1 MHARSSIHVI
11 AQLTLG
17 AALALG
23 SAGCSVFSA
32 LGNPKAAWA
41 LQEPAPMSVILRRAD
56 VARAT
61 AVNVDRLMGSTG
73 VDQESKWVAKIA
85 LKKADV
91 EPMLKEVSVDPD
103 YAVPPNAKVRVVQ
116 AEAWARVLTSLCST
130 EKKFPSLIHS
140 VSPEVAASYGEIAGQ
155 AKTIA
160 KLKAD
165 KEAEARAIDDK
176 DTPASEKEAHE
187 KKKREIEEQIDK
199 TEAEYK
205 PKVEA
210 FLTKW
215 KGEIGKAP
223 PEAKKQ
229 ISLAMVGFKHAV
241 EDAKVANSVALLR
254 YPLAMPG
261 MPNELKTQA
270 KRIVADVVEDK
281 TGHRPTLEKFDPD
294 IKLEGG
300 GVKLTLNGLPPE
312 AIGGLKP
319 DALLG
324 EVTKRAKDYATRVLT
339 LAAFIAETQELL
351 ELEEQVIKNAMDG
364 LEVDEKK
371 VDGAGEDLSEL
382 KVELDAAAAAAAGAG
397 AVTAKGGKGGGGKKT
412 RFPVP
417 MAAACDEAAKKGGGK
432 DDMAK
437 GGKDKG
443 GKDKGGKDKGA
454 KDKGE
459 PKKK

>member
-1 MHARSSIHVI
+1 MHVRPSILVL
-11 AQLTLG
+11 AQLSLG

-41 LQEPAPMSVILRRAD
+41 LQEPSPMSVILRRAD

-61 AVNVDRLMGSTG
+61 ATNVDRLMGATG
-73 VDQESKWVAKIA
+73 IDKESKWIAKIA

-91 EPMLKEVSVDPD
+91 EAILKEVSADPD
-103 YAVPPNAKVRVVQ
+103 YAVPPKAKIRVVQ
-116 AEAWARVLTSLCST
+116 AEAWARVLSALCSK
-130 EKKFPSLIHS
+130 ENKFPSMFHS
-140 VSPEVAASYGEIAGQ
+140 VSPEVATAYAEIAGQ

-165 KEAEARAIDDK
+165 KEAEAKAIDDK

-187 KKKREIEEQIDK
+187 KKKQEIEAQIEK

-210 FLTKW
+210 FMAKW
-215 KGEIGKAP
+215 KGEIQKAP
-223 PEAKKQ
+223 PEVKKQ
-229 ISLAMVGFKHAV
+229 LSVAMVGFKHAV
-241 EDAKVANSVALLR
+241 EDAKMANSVALLR

-281 TGHRPTLEKFDPD
+281 TGHRPTLEKFEPD

-319 DALLG
+319 DALLKD
-324 EVTKRAKDYATRVLT
+324 VTARAKDYAARVLT

-351 ELEEQVIKNAMDG
+351 DLEEEVIKNAMEG
-364 LEVDEKK
+364 LEADEKK
-371 VDGAGEDLSEL
+371 VEGAGEDLSDL
-382 KVELDAAAAAAAGAG
+382 KVELDEAAAANAGAG
-397 AVTAKGGKGGGGKKT
+397 AVTAKGGKGGGKKQ
-412 RFPVP
+412 RYPVP
-417 MAAACDEAAKKGGGK
+417 MAAACDEAAKKDGGK
-432 DDMAK
+432 DDKK

-443 GKDKGGKDKGA
+443 GKE
-454 KDKGE
+454 KGE

>member
-1 MHARSSIHVI
+1 MHARPSFPVL
-11 AQLTLG
+11 AQLALG

-23 SAGCSVFSA
+23 NAGCSFFSA

-41 LQEPAPMSVILRRAD
+41 LQEPTPMSVILRRAD

-61 AVNVDRLMGSTG
+61 AVNVDRLMGATG

-91 EPMLKEVSVDPD
+91 EPILKEVSADPD
-103 YAVPPNAKVRVVQ
+103 YAVPPKAKIRVVH
-116 AEAWARVLTSLCST
+116 AEAWARVLGSLCSK
-130 EKKFPSLIHS
+130 EHKFPSLIHS
-140 VSPEVAASYGEIAGQ
+140 VSPEVAGSYGEIAGQ

-165 KEAEARAIDDK
+165 KEAEEKAIDDK
-176 DTPASEKEAHE
+176 DTPASDKEAHE

-210 FLTKW
+210 FLSKW
-215 KGEIGKAP
+215 KGEVGKAP
-223 PEAKKQ
+223 PEVKKQ
-229 ISLAMVGFKHAV
+229 ISLAMVGLKRAV
-241 EDAKVANSVALLR
+241 EDAEMANSVALIR

-270 KRIVADVVEDK
+270 KRIVADVVEDR

-319 DALLG
+319 DALLKD
-324 EVTKRAKDYATRVLT
+324 VTVRAKDYATKVLT
-339 LAAFIAETQELL
+339 LAAFVAETQELL
-351 ELEEQVIKNAMDG
+351 DLEEQVIKSAMEG

-371 VDGAGEDLSEL
+371 VEGAGEDLSEL
-382 KVELDAAAAAAAGAG
+382 KIELDEVAAANAGAG
-397 AVTAKGGKGGGGKKT
+397 AVTAKGAKGGGGKKH

-417 MAAACDEAAKKGGGK
+417 TTAACAEAPKKGSGKGVMTKAPKARGG
-432 DDMAK
+432 
-437 GGKDKG
+437 
-443 GKDKGGKDKGA
+443 
-454 KDKGE
+454 